1 MKHRVL
7 AAGVVFAGWALP
19 AMPASAQRVGL
30 FFDDRATLCEAPI
43 LPFGQ
48 SVHVWVFAFPPPDSV
63 IGGVAFK
70 LQLPPNMYV
79 AAGSLRLP
87 GRPPVASTT
96 GDLLG
101 GITIRYGACVTGIS
115 PFLVAEMALDDRDR
129 FGMRNDLRVTL
140 VGVATDS
147 MVADVP
153 EILICD
159 PGDPLG
165 AERGRLRAPS
175 IDAVFN
181 CTAHCGCTTAVRPR
195 SWSEMKFL
203 YRER

>member
-7 AAGVVFAGWALP
+7 AAVAVVAGWAVA
-19 AMPASAQRVGL
+19 AMPARAQRIGV
-30 FFDDRATLCEAPI
+30 FFDAQATVCEAPI
-43 LPFGQ
+43 LPFQ
-48 SVHVWVFAFPPPDSV
+48 SVHVWLFAFPPPDSV
-63 IGGVAFK
+63 VNGVALK
-70 LQLPPNMYV
+70 LQLPPSMFIRD
-79 AAGSLRLP
+79 GSVRLP
-87 GRPPVASTT
+87 RNPRVSSTT
-96 GDLLG
+96 GDFLG
-101 GITIRYGACVTGIS
+101 GITIHYGNCITGIS
-115 PFLVAEMALDDRDR
+115 PLLVAEMDLDDRYL
-129 FGMRNDLRVTL
+129 FGMRSDLRVTL

-147 MVADVP
+147 IAVIVP

-165 AERGRLRAPS
+165 AERGRLQAPS

-181 CTAHCGCTTAVRPR
+181 CTAHCGCTTALRPR